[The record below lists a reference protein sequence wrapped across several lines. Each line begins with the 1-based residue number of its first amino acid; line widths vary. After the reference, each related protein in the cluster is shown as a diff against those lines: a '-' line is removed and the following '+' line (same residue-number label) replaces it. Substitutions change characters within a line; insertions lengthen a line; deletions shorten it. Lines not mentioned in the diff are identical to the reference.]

1 MIYIKNY
8 KAWVWE
14 SDLVEEETPEEM
26 TFAFKL
32 SSQWNG
38 RMTMKEGSRQRE
50 HRPEMRMFSE
60 EQQEG

>member
-1 MIYIKNY
+1 M
-8 KAWVWE
+8 
-14 SDLVEEETPEEM
+14 EEETPKEV
-26 TFAFKL
+26 TFTFKV